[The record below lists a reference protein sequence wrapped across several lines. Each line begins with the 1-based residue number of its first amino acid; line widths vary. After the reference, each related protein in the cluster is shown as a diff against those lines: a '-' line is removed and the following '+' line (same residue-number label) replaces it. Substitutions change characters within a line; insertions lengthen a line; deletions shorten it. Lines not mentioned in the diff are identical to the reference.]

1 MQAAPARVDEPTSFL
16 TLLHGGEE
24 RGTIF
29 VARKPTAN
37 PGDFRN
43 DPYPVSRLDD
53 AAAAISVWSRDAET
67 YASVAVF
74 DSDRREREN
83 VRHVRLLW
91 LDRDEKP
98 LSATLPAPTLT
109 LETSPSRYQ
118 DFWMLHAPITL
129 AVAADYARR
138 IASVCGCGNQAVAGN
153 QVLRVPGTINHGV
166 GKDRASWIVR
176 VVRYLPFALYGIGN
190 FKHLAP
196 APVLAETIVVMGGI
210 VDSMAA
216 LTRALPHLDPRMR
229 ACAAG
234 EPITRRDG
242 TPYPSES
249 ERDQAL
255 VSDLV
260 RAGLTD
266 NEIAAAFLETPRG
279 HILVRRKGGRDA
291 WLRLMKMAAK
301 ARIWLAAQG
310 FEPWDGVPY
319 VRVGRIV
326 IERAHILGP
335 EGVAM
340 MVALALHANK
350 RDEAWPSRE
359 TIAQFLGCSPDLVGD
374 QLRRLRD
381 DLGMPTLSGR
391 RGRAH
396 AHTLIATGPD
406 PFRIPRHH
414 IAAFNGMGPL
424 PVAIMALVAQAS
436 LVGEESLT
444 QGELADR
451 LGIRRERVNPV
462 VNRLV
467 DASHL
472 CVAHV
477 GARGMRSYDLAA
489 TMNPDVRL
497 SGTNKSHG
505 GGAGEGLGGR
515 ADLARR
521 MGASER
527 VA

>member
-1 MQAAPARVDEPTSFL
+1 MHVAPPRIDGPASFL
-16 TLLHGGEE
+16 AFLHGGEE
-24 RGTIF
+24 RGTII
-29 VARKPTAN
+29 VARKPVAN
-37 PGDFRN
+37 PEDFRN
-43 DPYPVSRLDD
+43 DPYPVNRLDH
-53 AAAAISVWSRDAET
+53 AAAAITALSSDAET
-67 YASVAVF
+67 YVSIAVF
-74 DSDRREREN
+74 EGNRREREN
-83 VRHVRLLW
+83 VRHVRCLW
-91 LDRDEKP
+91 LDRDEKR
-98 LSATLPAPTLT
+98 LGATLPAPTLT
-109 LETSPSRYQ
+109 LETSPGRYQ
-118 DFWMLHAPITL
+118 DFWSLCEPIPYV
-129 AVAADYARR
+129 VAEDYARR
-138 IASVCGCGNQAVAGN
+138 IADASRCGHQATAAN
-153 QVLRVPGTINHGV
+153 QVMRVPGTINHGV
-166 GKDRASWIVR
+166 GKQRAPSIVR
-176 VVRYLPFALYGIGN
+176 VARYRPFAMYGIGN
-190 FKHLAP
+190 VAHLPTASALP
-196 APVLAETIVVMGGI
+196 KPVDGTRGI
-210 VDSMAA
+210 VDGMAA
-216 LTRALPHLDPRMR
+216 LRRALPYLSPRMR
-229 ACAAG
+229 ACAMG
-234 EPITRRDG
+234 EPVVKQDG
-242 TPYPSES
+242 SPYDSES
-249 ERDQAL
+249 ERDMAL
-255 VSDLV
+255 VIAFV

-266 NEIAAAFLETPRG
+266 KEIAAAFLESHRG
-279 HILVRRKGGRDA
+279 HMLVERKADRDPWA
-291 WLRLMKMAAK
+291 RLVKAAAK

-381 DLGMPTLSGR
+381 DLGMLTLSGR

-515 ADLARR
+515 TDLARR